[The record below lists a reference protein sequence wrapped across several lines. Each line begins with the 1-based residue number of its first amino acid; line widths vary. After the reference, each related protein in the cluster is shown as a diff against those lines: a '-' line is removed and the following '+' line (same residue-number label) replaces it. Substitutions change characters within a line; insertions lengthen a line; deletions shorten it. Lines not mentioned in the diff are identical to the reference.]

1 MGFTKFDIWNV
12 AFFNILHGSS
22 HGIAAPEA
30 PQSAETLGAVKSSL
44 LQRSSATAG
53 GGGHGSI

>member
-1 MGFTKFDIWNV
+1 MDFTW
-12 AFFNILHGSS
+12 L
-22 HGIAAPEA
+22 PEA

-53 GGGHGSI
+53 GGGRGFISGYD